1 MNDLIKIQKCVDAK
15 QFIEMINDCIE
26 TLEDLKES
34 LLKEI
39 YYDE

>member
-1 MNDLIKIQKCVDAK
+1 MEINNKKYIDTKG
-15 QFIEMINDCIE
+15 FIEIINDCIE
-26 TLEDLKES
+26 TLEDLKDK